1 MKIGLFSLL
10 CISMNAVHTSD
21 LTKHFRSGA
30 FKRKNIAAL
39 EKVSLQVNAG
49 EIFGLL
55 GPNGAGKT
63 TFIKL
68 LLSIS
73 HPTSGTAEVFG
84 LPLGARALREKCGYL
99 PESHQY
105 PGFLTGLE
113 TLIFFGRLNGLRQ
126 SELKPKA
133 NALLE
138 KVGLAHWAHVKTK
151 RYSKGM
157 LQRLGLAQALI
168 NDPQIL
174 FLDEPTDGVDPIG
187 RKEIRDLLISLK
199 EKGTTIFLNSHL
211 LSEVEMISDRVAIL
225 NKGRIARTGTI
236 TDLTAQSLSYSIRLA
251 AHVPEEILGRL
262 RSTFPDIRRNDK
274 ELLVALKDK
283 IELNIIIDTLRTA
296 GIGIEG
302 LTQQK
307 ASLED
312 LFIEAIKGDT
322 AV

>member
-1 MKIGLFSLL
+1 
-10 CISMNAVHTSD
+10 MNAVQTYD

-30 FKRKNIAAL
+30 FKKKNIAAL

-49 EIFGLL
+49 EVFGLL

-68 LLSIS
+68 LLSIA
-73 HPTSGTAEVFG
+73 HPTSGSAELFG

-105 PGFLTGLE
+105 PGFLTGLD

-133 NALLE
+133 HALLE
-138 KVGLAHWAHVKTK
+138 TVGLTQWAHVKTK

-225 NKGRIARTGTI
+225 NKGKIARFGTVA
-236 TDLTAQSLSYSIRLA
+236 DLAGKSLSYSIRVA
-251 AHVPEEILGRL
+251 APVPNELIAQLQ
-262 RSTFPDIRRNDK
+262 STFPDLRCTDK
-274 ELLVALKDK
+274 ELLVTLKDK
-283 IELNIIIDTLRTA
+283 IELNIIIDTLRTS

-302 LTQQK
+302 LSQQK

-312 LFIEAIKGDT
+312 LFIQAIKGDT
-322 AV
+322 AE

>member
-1 MKIGLFSLL
+1 
-10 CISMNAVHTSD
+10 MNAVQTYD

-30 FKRKNIAAL
+30 FKKKNIAAL
-39 EKVSLQVNAG
+39 EKVSLHVNAG

-63 TFIKL
+63 TFIRL
-68 LLSIS
+68 LLSIA
-73 HPTSGTAEVFG
+73 HPTSGKAEVFG
-84 LPLGARALREKCGYL
+84 LPLGARAIREKCGYL

-105 PGFLTGLE
+105 PAFLTGFD

-133 NALLE
+133 RSLLE
-138 KVGLAHWAHVKTK
+138 TVGLTQWAHVKTK

-187 RKEIRDLLISLK
+187 RKEIRDLLMTLK
-199 EKGTTIFLNSHL
+199 EKGITIFLNSHL
-211 LSEVEMISDRVAIL
+211 LSEVELISDRVAIL
-225 NKGRIARTGTI
+225 NKGRVVRIGTVA
-236 TDLTAQSLSYSIRLA
+236 DLTAQSLSFSIRVA
-251 AHVPEEILGRL
+251 SPVPEEILARL
-262 RSTFPDIRRNDK
+262 TKTFPDLRSKDT
-274 ELLVALKDK
+274 ELLVTLKDK
-283 IELNIIIDTLRTA
+283 IELNIIVDTLRTE

-312 LFIEAIKGDT
+312 FFIQAIKGET
-322 AV
+322 SL